1 MTDAITREIVVR
13 APLARVWRAVSDH
26 REFGTWFRVELDGPF
41 EEGRRLKGRMTH
53 PGAEGLP
60 FSARV
65 TVVRP
70 ETLLTF
76 EWPAYVEDEGG
87 LESEPW
93 TKVEFRL
100 ASEGEATRVTIT
112 ESGFDQLPARVR
124 DRIRR
129 ENEGGWEAQAQ
140 NLAEHVAARAA

>member
-1 MTDAITREIVVR
+1 MT
-13 APLARVWRAVSDH
+13 
-26 REFGTWFRVELDGPF
+26 F
-41 EEGRRLKGRMTH
+41 

-65 TVVRP
+65 TALRP
-70 ETLLTF
+70 ETLLAF
-76 EWPAYVEDEGG
+76 ARLAYVEEEGV
-87 LESEPW
+87 LEHEPW
-93 TKVEFRL
+93 TTVEVRL
-100 ASEGEATRVTIT
+100 VLEGEATRVTIT

-140 NLAEHVAARAA
+140 NLAQHVAAHAA